1 MPSNSVF
8 LREQLDF
15 VMNEVVKQDFADLQM
30 ASGALVPI
38 TNQIDYRAETFSYT
52 LFTSVGEAKIL
63 SNGAQ
68 DVPLISA
75 YVQKKMG
82 IIRTLVDGYEITLED
97 LEAAQFANMNISA
110 EMGIVARRVI
120 EEGIDRIGY
129 MGASENGLL
138 GITTLP
144 NVTRETA
151 PNNGNINGGTNSTR
165 WIHKTSEQ
173 IYLELVDFLTRM
185 RQATKGIE
193 QPDTILMP
201 QEQYDRLAAIVYPA
215 NTDNTLLNFFLTT
228 QRASATG
235 IKNIVPVQMLSGL
248 GTGGADL
255 MIGYKRDQSKLR
267 YEIPLDFEQRPP
279 QEVTFSTRVVCRS
292 RLSGLI
298 NLKPMSIR
306 YYEGI

>member
-1 MPSNSVF
+1 MPNSIF
-8 LREQLDF
+8 LKNQLEY
-15 VMNEVVKQDFADLQM
+15 VLNEVVRQDFPDLQV
-30 ASGALVPI
+30 ASGALIPI
-38 TNQIDYRAETFSYT
+38 TNQIDYRAETFSYSLLT
-52 LFTSVGEAKIL
+52 AVGEAKIL
-63 SNGAQ
+63 SNGAA
-68 DVPLISA
+68 DVPLVNA

-82 IIRTLVDGYEITLED
+82 IVRTLVDGYEITLED

-110 EMGIVARRVI
+110 ELGITARRVI

-138 GITTLP
+138 GLTTLP

-151 PNNGNINGGTNSTR
+151 PNNGNVNGGTNSTR
-165 WIHKTSEQ
+165 WIHKTPEQ

-193 QPDTILMP
+193 QPDTLIIP
-201 QEQYDRLAAIVYPA
+201 QEQYDRMAAIVYPA

-235 IKNIVPVQMLSGL
+235 IKDIMPVQMLSGL
-248 GTGGADL
+248 GTGGVDL
-255 MIGYKRDQSKLR
+255 MIAYQRNPSKLK

-279 QEVTFSTRVVCRS
+279 QEITFSTRVVCRS
-292 RLSGLI
+292 RIAGVI
-298 NLKPMSIR
+298 NLKPMSVR